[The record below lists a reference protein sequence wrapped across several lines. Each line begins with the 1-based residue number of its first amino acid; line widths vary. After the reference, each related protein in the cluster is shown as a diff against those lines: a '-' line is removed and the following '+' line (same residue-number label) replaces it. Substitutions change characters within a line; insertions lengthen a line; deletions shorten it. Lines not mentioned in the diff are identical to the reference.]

1 MVLVALLI
9 PFGILAQKKDTVLYH
24 KQIPNDV
31 LSASLQPNKGE
42 KQYITGDFI
51 RQQGITRLSDALTYL
66 DQATFSSI
74 NHDRYAINLSAT
86 STQHQQNVLLLIN
99 GHKIELDHW
108 DAINI
113 NLLGVSVNQI
123 AYIEI
128 SYGPQIINGNFSGF
142 GVINIVTRN
151 DFYGLTVQAMVS
163 TGSPIVNDA
172 RNAPNANYPQVDI
185 KRNGLTHAQSLGYFG
200 KRGHINAS
208 LSYLDWFTRDSLI
221 LNHSIFPGYTSRQ
234 TKQWTSRVESSFQLG
249 NNLIDIGAAY
259 TSANDYTYNSINHD
273 YIPNKNINKR
283 LNANLTHVF
292 NPSTFLK
299 LSGNFVLNDVK
310 DLFPLQSILF
320 LYQYSHNTANAEFG
334 KIFTKNKSLNL
345 GYTINSYQLSNTKI
359 KTTWHQPYASLKIK
373 PNKKVTQQWDAILT
387 VIQSKISPSLIFN
400 HTKQNNLI
408 SSWNFSASY
417 QNYYASQY
425 PNLTLL
431 TELNY
436 YTSNTALLN
445 TPAHRLTADYY
456 YKLNFAGNF
465 RFTIHGGLRYAN
477 NIVFMHSVDRPFWS
491 TRPYPNDKNLGNSF
505 SKVWGVNIHYNVL
518 SNFWVDIDYYSAN
531 TQSNNVDFNQVLNQ
545 EAKRKCIITGG
556 IKLPQKFELGIRSV
570 ATSKT
575 AYPVYNTNGEVFIQK
590 MPAICFTDVSV
601 SRNLWADYLQ
611 VNASVKN
618 IFNQN
623 TQYLP
628 FSANYNIRYVVTA
641 YLKFDRLFKKS
652 AKPKA

>member
-1 MVLVALLI
+1 MRKLLALITVLI
-9 PFGILAQKKDTVLYH
+9 PFGIQAQKKDTALYH

-66 DQATFSSI
+66 DQATFSSV

-99 GHKIELDHW
+99 GNKIDLEHW
-108 DAINI
+108 DAVNI
-113 NLLGVSVNQI
+113 NLLGISVNQI

-208 LSYLDWFTRDSLI
+208 LSYQDWFTRDSLI

-249 NNLIDIGAAY
+249 KNLINLGGTY
-259 TSANDYTYNSINHD
+259 VSADDYTYFTSLRTQLPTQGNSKFI
-273 YIPNKNINKR
+273 Y
-283 LNANLTHVF
+283 ANFNHVF
-292 NPSTFLK
+292 NPKTYLK
-299 LSGNFVLNDVK
+299 AGANIQTQLINNLYPNQLIGLSYERY
-310 DLFPLQSILF
+310 LQ
-320 LYQYSHNTANAEFG
+320 NANLEFG
-334 KIFTKNKSLNL
+334 KIFNPNKTLNIGYMVNRSWLTNSLI
-345 GYTINSYQLSNTKI
+345 GE
-359 KTTWHQPYASLKIK
+359 TWHQPYASLKLK
-373 PNKKVTQQWDAILT
+373 PNKKITQQWDAVLC
-387 VIQSKISPSLIFN
+387 VIHHKVSPSLVFN
-400 HTKQNNLI
+400 HAKQNNLI
-408 SSWNFSASY
+408 SGWSFAASY
-417 QNYYASQY
+417 QSYFPTQNTNVPLLSYLQY
-425 PNLTLL
+425 DYRTKHLL
-431 TELNY
+431 
-436 YTSNTALLN
+436 ADRQ
-445 TPAHRLTADYY
+445 HRFTADYY

-465 RFTIHGGLRYAN
+465 KFTIHGGLRYFIN
-477 NIVFMHSVDRPFWS
+477 TTYIEFYDEQHNFMF
-491 TRPYPNDKNLGNSF
+491 PYWESARIGNSF
-505 SKVWGVNIHYNVL
+505 TKLWGANIHYNVL
-518 SNFWVDIDYYSAN
+518 SNFWVDLDYYSAN
-531 TQSNNVDFNQVLNQ
+531 AQSGKRFLNHVLDR
-545 EAKRKCIITGG
+545 EAKRKCIITAGV
-556 IKLPQKFELGIRSV
+556 KLPKKFELGIRTS
-570 ATSKT
+570 ATSST
-575 AYPVYNTNGEVFIQK
+575 SFAMLNENGELFYQK
-590 MPAICFTDVSV
+590 MPAMYFTDVSV

-628 FSANYNIRYVVTA
+628 FSANYNIRYVITA
-641 YLKFDRLFKKS
+641 YLKFDRLFKK
-652 AKPKA
+652 

>member
-1 MVLVALLI
+1 MVFGTLLI
-9 PFGILAQKKDTVLYH
+9 PFGIFAQKKDTVLYH

-31 LSASLQPNKGE
+31 LSATLQPNKGE

-51 RQQGITRLSDALTYL
+51 RQQGITRLSDAITYI
-66 DQATFSSI
+66 DQTTFSSI

-86 STQHQQNVLLLIN
+86 STQHQQNVLLLVN
-99 GHKIELDHW
+99 GNKIELDHW

-113 NLLGVSVNQI
+113 NLLGISVNQI

-142 GVINIVTRN
+142 GAINLVTRN

-163 TGSPIVNDA
+163 TGSPIGYDA

-200 KRGHINAS
+200 KRGHFNAS
-208 LSYLDWFTRDSLI
+208 LSYQDWFMRDTAVLSR
-221 LNHSIFPGYTSRQ
+221 SVFPGYTSRQ

-249 NNLIDIGAAY
+249 NNLIDIGATY
-259 TSANDYTYNSINHD
+259 TSANDISYNPFYQLILPVQSYTQ
-273 YIPNKNINKR
+273 NISAKI
-283 LNANLTHVF
+283 THVF
-292 NPSTFLK
+292 NANTYLK
-299 LSGNFVLNDVK
+299 TGGNINHQQI
-310 DLFPLQSILF
+310 DLVSNSNNVSPYYKF
-320 LYQYSHNTANAEFG
+320 QYNMANAEFG
-334 KIFTKNKSLNL
+334 KVFTKNKSLNL

-373 PNKKVTQQWDAILT
+373 PNKKVTQQWDAVLC
-387 VIQSKISPSLIFN
+387 VIHHKVSPSLVFN
-400 HTKQNNLI
+400 HAKQNNLI

-436 YTSNTALLN
+436 YTSNTSLLY

-465 RFTIHGGLRYAN
+465 RFTLHGGLRYSN
-477 NIVFMHSVDRPFWS
+477 NNTFIYSVDRPFWS
-491 TRPYPNDKNLGNSF
+491 TRPYPNDKNLGNSL

-518 SNFWVDIDYYSAN
+518 SNFWVDVDYYSAN

-556 IKLPQKFELGIRSV
+556 IKLPKKFELGIRSV
-570 ATSKT
+570 ATSKN
-575 AYPVYNTNGEVFIQK
+575 AYPVYNANGEVFIQK
-590 MPAICFTDVSV
+590 MQAMYFTDVSL